1 MRVAGGAGHRKT
13 CRFIGLR
20 QRSQQCIKEQH
31 RTKRVQGTMD
41 EVGPYVVHEAQSDK
55 EGGERSRGGVAELTP
70 RISLPDKGD
79 MVA

>member
-1 MRVAGGAGHRKT
+1 
-13 CRFIGLR
+13 
-20 QRSQQCIKEQH
+20 
-31 RTKRVQGTMD
+31 MD